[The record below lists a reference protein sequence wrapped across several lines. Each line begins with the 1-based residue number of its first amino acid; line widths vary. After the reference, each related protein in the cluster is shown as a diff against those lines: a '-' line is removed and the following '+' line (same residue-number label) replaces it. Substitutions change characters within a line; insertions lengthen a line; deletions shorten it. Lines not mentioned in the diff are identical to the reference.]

1 MRAYA
6 RTVPFEGESIQQFLK
21 GFRTEATKDG
31 YSRKL
36 RHFLEFT
43 KISPDE
49 FLARTK
55 QDPRWAERLIIDY
68 VEARKQT
75 VTGATIITVRDALKH
90 FYEMNDYYNGINWPK
105 IVKMM
110 PKTRKVGSDRAPT
123 VDEVRRMVESADLR
137 LRCAILLLSSTGI
150 RVGAVDTLTWGDV
163 QAVLA
168 GNEVAA
174 AKLTVYRGDAE
185 EYQALMTPECY
196 AALLEYKE
204 RRMTIGEQVTP
215 SSPLLRDNWDGYRYR
230 LHKHD
235 PRIAAPMT
243 SLTVRNLVR
252 ELLWQVGLRRKEG
265 KQDFKQ
271 VHGFRKFFKT
281 QAERVMKTI
290 DVERLLG
297 HTENYYKPSPDYLTQ
312 EYRKAVPYLT
322 ISEGAALKDQL
333 QAKTENQEKKIG
345 ELEIMN
351 LKLQEKLIEMEG
363 KIKELTEFVVGRKV
377 QLSKIRTLDR

>member
-6 RTVPFEGESIQQFLK
+6 RTVPFEGESIRQFLK
-21 GFRTEATKDG
+21 GFRTEATKEG

-36 RHFLEFT
+36 RHFLEFI
-43 KISPDE
+43 KIPPDE

-105 IVKMM
+105 IVRMM

-123 VDEVRRMVESADLR
+123 VEEVRRMVESADLR

-163 QAVLA
+163 QPVLD
-168 GNEVAA
+168 GSEVVA

-196 AALLEYKE
+196 ASLLEYKE
-204 RRMTIGEQVTP
+204 RRMAIGEQITP
-215 SSPLLRDNWDGYRYR
+215 SSPLFRDNWDGYRYR
-230 LHKHD
+230 LNKHD
-235 PRIAAPMT
+235 PRIATPMT
-243 SLTVRNLVR
+243 SLTVRNVVR
-252 ELLWQVGLRRKEG
+252 ELLWQVGLRRKDG

-290 DVERLLG
+290 DVEKLLG
-297 HTENYYKPSPDYLTQ
+297 HTENYYKPSMDYLLQ
-312 EYRKAVPYLT
+312 EYRKAVLYLT
-322 ISEGAALKDQL
+322 ISESVGLKNQL
-333 QAKTENQEKKIG
+333 QQKAENQAKKIG
-345 ELEIMN
+345 ELETAN
-351 LKLQEKLIEMEG
+351 LRLQEKLVEMEG
-363 KIKELTEFVVGRKV
+363 KIKELTDFVIAR
-377 QLSKIRTLDR
+377 QPELSRIRAP